1 MKNMKFLIVSF
12 LFLQSFA
19 AFCTKWNVGPSK
31 TYTVPSAVRLLVN
44 DGDTVYIDGAVYAND
59 ATKWIKKNLKFFGLG
74 TVSVPTVLQYTG
86 DIPNGKGIWV
96 FETAGTCD
104 NPYIENIT
112 FDGAQVSDANGGNGA
127 GIRMQ
132 AYNLTVKN
140 CIFKNCQNGIL
151 EGGSYTGSNVT
162 IENSEF
168 NNNGYNGINVSYIGY
183 EHHIYISAQTDTLL
197 VRNCYFHDPRGEANS
212 LKTRAQRSYILYNYI
227 DEAAGI
233 GSWEL
238 NLAQGGLIVVVGNVI
253 IQGTSGANHGIVS
266 LDATT
271 NPIEELYFTNNTII
285 NKYAAVGTTRFI
297 HMVPASGV
305 TVYKFYNNI
314 FASVPSASN
323 VYFSGTVPPVL
334 DTARNKTTTN
344 YTTFGFV
351 NPAGGNYN
359 LLSSAV
365 AAINQGTTCG
375 NTSTAY
381 GLTPQFM
388 YQNYTSA
395 LNSRVIIGPAIEIGA
410 YEFSPTGIESF
421 NWESNLSVLQN
432 PYTNT
437 AQFLVNERNFSGG
450 TVKIYNIKGEQISIN
465 EFKSNSCSWNYNSVA
480 DGIYIAVIQNGNQ
493 IFSGRVV
500 VTK

>member
-1 MKNMKFLIVSF
+1 MKNLKFLIASF
-12 LFLQSFA
+12 LFLQSFTS
-19 AFCTKWNVGPSK
+19 FSTKWNVGPSK
-31 TYTVPSAVRLLVN
+31 FYTLPSAVKNLVA
-44 DGDTVYIDGAVYAND
+44 DGDTIYIDGAVYAND
-59 ATKWIKKNLKFFGLG
+59 ATKWIKKNLKFYGLG
-74 TVSVPTVLQYTG
+74 TVSVPTVIQYTG

-96 FETAGTCD
+96 FEITGTCD

-132 AYNLTVKN
+132 AFNLTIKN

-151 EGGSYTGSNVT
+151 EGGGYTGSNVT
-162 IENSEF
+162 IDNSEF
-168 NNNGYNGINVSYIGY
+168 FNNGYNGTNVSYIGY
-183 EHHIYISAQTDTLL
+183 EHNIYISAQTDTLL

-212 LKTRAQRSYILYNYI
+212 LKTRAERSYILYNYI
-227 DEAAGI
+227 DEAAGN

-238 NLAQGGLIVVVGNVI
+238 NLAQGGLIAVVGNVI
-253 IQGTSGANHGIVS
+253 IQGTSGANHGIIS

-285 NKYAAVGTTRFI
+285 NKYAGSGTTRFM

-314 FASVPSASN
+314 FASVPAASN

-344 YTTFGFV
+344 YATFGFV
-351 NPAGGNYN
+351 NPAAGNYN

-365 AAINQGTTCG
+365 AAINQGTICG
-375 NTSTAY
+375 STSTAY
-381 GLTPQFM
+381 NLTPQFM
-388 YQNYTSA
+388 YQNNTLA
-395 LNSRVIIGPAIEIGA
+395 LSPRAIIGSAIEIGA
-410 YEFSPTGIESF
+410 YEFAPTGIENF
-421 NWESNLSVLQN
+421 NSENNLSVSQN

-437 AQFLVNERNFSGG
+437 AHFNISDKDFSGG
-450 TVKIYNIKGEQISIN
+450 IIKIYTIKGEQISIN
-465 EFKSNSCSWNYNSVA
+465 EFKGNSCSWNYNSVSS
-480 DGIYIAVIQNGNQ
+480 GVYIAVIQNGTQ
-493 IFSGRVV
+493 LFSGRVV